1 MRCLIR
7 LLWLLTFIQHLGCC
21 SSKNLNITI
30 DDAISLSDLNLTT
43 LLTNKG
49 ERYDL
54 LGHYN
59 LIDLLAGVRRLQYTN
74 GEITFDASGKRI
86 INIPSSEED
95 ETHSEVSPFAL
106 VRTVRKDVAAG
117 RIVEPCWQ
125 GIRRPQIH
133 TSVAISIY
141 LWANYTN
148 AHNVDA
154 LLEESIYA
162 LDCYFV
168 NAQRERYS
176 LAYDGLICCLLYHS
190 FLNESNGRLLTK
202 EVFFQENSAEAL
214 AQMKQ
219 ITSNSNW
226 VAKAILFVLG
236 VATENMVF

>member
-21 SSKNLNITI
+21 SSKKLNITI
-30 DDAISLSDLNLTT
+30 DDAMSLSDLNLTT

-54 LGHYN
+54 SGRYN

-74 GEITFDASGKRI
+74 GEIAFDASGKRI
-86 INIPSSEED
+86 INIPSSVED

-106 VRTVRKDVAAG
+106 VRAVRKDVATG

-125 GIRRPQIH
+125 GIRRPKIH

-141 LWANYTN
+141 LWANYIN

-162 LDCYFV
+162 LDVYFV

-214 AQMKQ
+214 VQMKR

-236 VATENMVF
+236 VVTENMVF